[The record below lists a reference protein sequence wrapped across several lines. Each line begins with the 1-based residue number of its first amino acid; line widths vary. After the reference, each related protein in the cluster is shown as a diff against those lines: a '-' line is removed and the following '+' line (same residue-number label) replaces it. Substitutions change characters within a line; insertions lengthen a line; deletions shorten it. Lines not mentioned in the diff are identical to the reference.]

1 MPTFASTADAT
12 VSDTSRERRLANGAF
27 YGDLH
32 ERRTVGEV
40 ALSEL
45 RPTVPEHAIETHT
58 HDDAHLL
65 LVLEGVYV
73 SSAEDM
79 PALCVEP
86 VLILN
91 PPGTTHRD
99 CFRDPRDG
107 ARGRRAREDDAPP
120 GRFFALSLPAT
131 RWRDACEQRAL
142 PDRALRLPLP
152 ALAAALRLRR
162 QLRTNDDAAAL
173 SAEAEIEAL
182 LDAAAM
188 RPLPT
193 TTPPPWLQRARERLR
208 EDCAHAPSL
217 AELAQDCGVHPVY
230 FARAFRRRYGCAPG
244 DYLRRCRLERALGL
258 LRDPRRSLTDIALA
272 CGFVDQSHFTH
283 AFREAFGRT
292 PARFRAEG

>member
-1 MPTFASTADAT
+1 MPMFAAAATAAT
-12 VSDTSRERRLANGAF
+12 VSDADRERRLANGVF
-27 YGDLH
+27 YGDVC
-32 ERRTVGEV
+32 ERRTVGGI

-65 LVLEGVYV
+65 LVLEGAYL

-79 PALCVEP
+79 PALCAEP
-86 VLILN
+86 ALILN

-131 RWRDACEQRAL
+131 RWRDACEHRTL
-142 PDRALRLPLP
+142 PDRAVRLPLP

-162 QLRTNDDAAAL
+162 QSRANDDAMVL
-173 SAEAEIEAL
+173 SLEAEIEAL
-182 LDAAAM
+182 LDAASV

-193 TTPPPWLQRARERLR
+193 TAPPWLHRARARLR
-208 EDCAHAPSL
+208 EDCAHAPNL
-217 AELAQDCGVHPVY
+217 AEVAQDCGVHPVY

-258 LRDPRRSLTDIALA
+258 LRDPRRSLTEIALT

-283 AFREAFGRT
+283 AFRDAFGRT

>member
-1 MPTFASTADAT
+1 MNG
-12 VSDTSRERRLANGAF
+12 LARHLRDGAF
-27 YGDLH
+27 FGDTQL
-32 ERRTVGEV
+32 RRSVGDFV
-40 ALSEL
+40 LSEL
-45 RPTVPEHAIETHT
+45 RPTVPERAIETHT

-65 LVLEGVYV
+65 LVLEGAYV

-99 CFRDPRDG
+99 CFLDPRDG
-107 ARGRRAREDDAPP
+107 VRGRRAREDDAPP

-131 RWRDACEQRAL
+131 RWRDACEHRAL
-142 PDRALRLPLP
+142 PDRALRLPLS

-162 QLRTNDDAAAL
+162 HLRANDDAMAL
-173 SAEAEIEAL
+173 SVEAEIEAL
-182 LDAAAM
+182 FDAASM
-188 RPLPT
+188 RPPS
-193 TTPPPWLQRARERLR
+193 PAPAPAWLRRARARLR
-208 EDCAHAPSL
+208 EDCAQAPSL
-217 AELAQDCGVHPVY
+217 AALARESGVHPVY

-272 CGFVDQSHFTH
+272 SGFVDQSHFTH
-283 AFREAFGRT
+283 AFRDAFGRT
-292 PARFRAEG
+292 PARFRDEG